1 MPDKDTREKRQHSTT
16 WIPYSYYE
24 CRMPEAYM
32 NVPMH
37 WHGEFELDYVR
48 QGRGEFWCGGRKWEA
63 RAGELMLV
71 PPNMLHAAYPGE
83 GEELIYDALVF
94 SPVFVGAGSGDRC
107 TNECI
112 RPLIKGHVQIDVF
125 IRETDKGYGELRAAA
140 DQIFMCVQKNSAR
153 MDLLLKSE
161 LLRFFWILE
170 EKGGILLREEGPEE
184 SEAVRPA
191 LEYMAAHFREEITIE
206 QLAALS
212 HLSRSHF
219 MRCFRKSVGVGAI
232 EHLSQLRIRA
242 ACEALCDSPEQI
254 ADIAFACGYSN
265 LSNFNR
271 QFLKKVGCSP
281 KEYRRRNKEAVKDKQ
296 ENA

>member
-1 MPDKDTREKRQHSTT
+1 
-16 WIPYSYYE
+16 
-24 CRMPEAYM
+24 M

-37 WHGEFELDYVR
+37 WHGEFELIYVR
-48 QGRGEFWCGGRKWEA
+48 KGQGEFWCGGRKWEA
-63 RAGELMLV
+63 KAGALLLV

-83 GEELIYDALVF
+83 GEELLYDALVF
-94 SPVFVGAGSGDRC
+94 SPAFLGAGSGDRC

-112 RPLIKGHVQIDVF
+112 RPMIKGHVQGNVCIHESD
-125 IRETDKGYGELRAAA
+125 EAYEGLKAAA
-140 DQIFMCVQKNSAR
+140 DQIFACVQKNSAR
-153 MDLLLKSE
+153 TDLLLKSE

-170 EKGGILLREEGPEE
+170 EKGCLLLQEEGAEE

-191 LEYMAAHFREEITIE
+191 LEYMAAHFREEITVE
-206 QLAALS
+206 RLAALS

-219 MRCFRKSVGVGAI
+219 MRCFRKSVGIGAI

-242 ACEALCDSPEQI
+242 ACEALCDGSEQI

-281 KEYRRRNKEAVKDKQ
+281 KEYRKRSQEALR
-296 ENA
+296 

>member
-1 MPDKDTREKRQHSTT
+1 MPNKETREKRQHSTT
-16 WIPYSYYE
+16 WIPYSHYE

-37 WHGEFELDYVR
+37 WHGEFELIYVR
-48 QGRGEFWCGGRKWEA
+48 QGRGEFWCASRKWEA
-63 RAGELMLV
+63 KAGELLLV

-94 SPVFVGAGSGDRC
+94 SPVFLGAGSGDRC
-107 TNECI
+107 TGECI
-112 RPLIKGHVQIDVF
+112 RPIIKGHVQFNVC
-125 IRETDKGYGELRAAA
+125 IREEDEAYRELKETA
-140 DQIFMCVQKNSAR
+140 DQIFVCVQKNSAR

-170 EKGGILLREEGPEE
+170 EKGGLFLQEEAEE

-191 LEYMAAHFREEITIE
+191 LEYMAAHFREEITVE
-206 QLAALS
+206 RLAALS

-219 MRCFRKSVGVGAI
+219 MRCFRKSVGIGAI
-232 EHLSQLRIRA
+232 EHLSQLRIQA
-242 ACEALCDSPEQI
+242 ACEALCDGSDQI

-281 KEYRRRNKEAVKDKQ
+281 KEYRKRNRQALT
-296 ENA
+296 

>member
-1 MPDKDTREKRQHSTT
+1 MPNQETREKRQHSTT
-16 WIPYSYYE
+16 WIPYSHYE

-37 WHGEFELDYVR
+37 WHGEFELIYVR
-48 QGRGEFWCGGRKWEA
+48 KGQGEFWCGGRRREA
-63 RAGELMLV
+63 KAGALLLV

-94 SPVFVGAGSGDRC
+94 SPAFLGAGSGDRC

-112 RPLIKGHVQIDVF
+112 RPMIKGHVQGNVC
-125 IRETDKGYGELRAAA
+125 IREGDEAYEGVKAAA
-140 DQIFMCVQKNSAR
+140 DQIFVCVQKNSAR

-161 LLRFFWILE
+161 LLRLFWILE
-170 EKGGILLREEGPEE
+170 EKGCLLLQEDGEEE

-206 QLAALS
+206 RLAALS

-219 MRCFRKSVGVGAI
+219 MRCFRKSVGIGAI

-242 ACEALCDSPEQI
+242 ACEALCDSTDQI
-254 ADIAFACGYSN
+254 ADIAFACGYGN

-281 KEYRRRNKEAVKDKQ
+281 KEYRKRSQEALG
-296 ENA
+296 

>member
-1 MPDKDTREKRQHSTT
+1 MPNRETLEKRQHSTT
-16 WIPYSYYE
+16 WIPYSHYE
-24 CRMPEAYM
+24 CRMPEEYM

-37 WHGEFELDYVR
+37 WHGEFELIYLR

-63 RAGELMLV
+63 KAGELLLV

-94 SPVFVGAGSGDRC
+94 SPVFLGAGSGDRC

-112 RPLIKGHVQIDVF
+112 RPMIKGHVQVNVC
-125 IRETDKGYGELRAAA
+125 IREDDEAYGQLKEAA
-140 DQIFMCVQKNSAR
+140 DQIFVCVQKNSAR

-170 EKGGILLREEGPEE
+170 EKGYLLLQEEGAEE

-191 LEYMAAHFREEITIE
+191 LEYMAAHVREEITVE
-206 QLAALS
+206 RLAALS

-219 MRCFRKSVGVGAI
+219 MRCFRKSVGIGAI

-242 ACEALCDSPEQI
+242 ACEALCDSSDQI
-254 ADIAFACGYSN
+254 ADIAFACGYGN

-281 KEYRRRNKEAVKDKQ
+281 KEYRKRSREALGEK
-296 ENA
+296 